1 MIDIDKN
8 LPVLVAN
15 LIKRMTPQEKEIL
28 VSNLDTLTL
37 RDLQKGVLEERPYFE
52 PDAFV
57 RVAVDYVSFEIPA
70 PKITEFL
77 IRLSSL
83 LGATKIML
91 RWNNNSPAFAK
102 TTSTANFRTMLQTIQ
117 NIIANGVVTIEFGP
131 HTLFSTGGGCMLLET
146 PLANQMKKKIALE
159 FLKLCGYSVKINAR
173 YFSATVI
180 KGKVKVHKE

>member
-1 MIDIDKN
+1 MIDADKN

-15 LIKRMTPQEKEIL
+15 LIKRMSPQEKAIL
-28 VSNLDTLTL
+28 VSNLDTSTL
-37 RDLQKGVLEERPYFE
+37 RDLQKSEATAPFLD

-57 RVAVDYVSFEIPA
+57 RVAVDYVSFEISES
-70 PKITEFL
+70 KITEFL

-91 RWNNNSPAFAK
+91 RWSNNGSDFAK
-102 TTSTANFRTMLQTIQ
+102 TTSNADFRTTLQ
-117 NIIANGVVTIEFGP
+117 NIQKTIADGVVMFEFGP

-146 PLANQMKKKIALE
+146 SFSNRLKKKIALE
-159 FLKLCGYSVKINAR
+159 FLKLCGYSVKINAQ

-180 KGKVKVHKE
+180 NERIQVKQE